1 MKKLLIVVLSLV
13 LIFALSACGGSGSSD
28 SGSTDGEAADPNF
41 VWTLEG
47 QFEDG
52 NGNYLMIYESDDQET
67 YPGWS
72 VSMMIGEEM
81 HGWFIQQE
89 GETLHGDLTSEYEEG
104 NDPFVV
110 TVSEEG
116 EGGVLVVTEAG
127 DEYHFTQMELPEILY
142 TLQINIDGIG
152 EIAYAPE
159 GEEPVFD
166 DEFPAQSSVKNI
178 VEGDPTSYVLAARVT
193 DEDYEFVKWTKNGE
207 DYSTD
212 DKITVEVTEDV
223 EYRAVFEIKE

>member
-1 MKKLLIVVLSLV
+1 MRKLLIVVLSLV

-89 GETLHGDLTSEYEEG
+89 ARPFTETL
-104 NDPFVV
+104 
-110 TVSEEG
+110 
-116 EGGVLVVTEAG
+116 
-127 DEYHFTQMELPEILY
+127 
-142 TLQINIDGIG
+142 LQSMKKEMIPSWSQ
-152 EIAYAPE
+152 YL
-159 GEEPVFD
+159 
-166 DEFPAQSSVKNI
+166 K
-178 VEGDPTSYVLAARVT
+178 
-193 DEDYEFVKWTKNGE
+193 
-207 DYSTD
+207 
-212 DKITVEVTEDV
+212 
-223 EYRAVFEIKE
+223 RAKAECL